1 MMSQM
6 NPTTAERI
14 DELIQTIVAIDE
26 RYFDAALDS
35 LPEDSDYFSPNE
47 DLQAAWCSSPLGTA
61 FAAELE
67 RQLDEARHSLSA
79 L

>member
-1 MMSQM
+1 MT

-35 LPEDSDYFSPNE
+35 LPIDSAYFSPDE
-47 DLQAAWCSSPLGTA
+47 SVQAAWCTSPLGAA

-79 L
+79 I